1 MPRTRGGP
9 TAPLVQGQQPGSS
22 PVGCTTA
29 PSAACAQDTTT
40 RQQPHRR
47 RVSMP
52 PPARPRFTNRRCTA
66 ATCRSCPR
74 VLTGPLSTPHFSYA
88 RSLRQCPHLSWLAFT
103 LEIHMPISIP
113 FRPMKKEALSYTQQN
128 LPNRS
133 FMAKQSCSDHQRGNT
148 RVNINDKVQSTLYS
162 SRIDVNLAIYHY
174 FDTTSREHATGPER
188 GQISTYAVTTRH
200 DRRIEIYNLLGHRI
214 DGCLQVWNKLQNSIR

>member
-1 MPRTRGGP
+1 MHHHRTVLTSVAVRPPRTRGGP

-52 PPARPRFTNRRCTA
+52 PPARPRSTNRRCTA

-74 VLTGPLSTPHFSYA
+74 VLTGPLSTLHFSYA
-88 RSLRQCPHLSWLAFT
+88 RSLRQYLSMPTFKLARIHPRNSRADFHMRPIPLT
-103 LEIHMPISIP
+103 LRSAL
-113 FRPMKKEALSYTQQN
+113 FKSGALSGG
-128 LPNRS
+128 S
-133 FMAKQSCSDHQRGNT
+133 
-148 RVNINDKVQSTLYS
+148 
-162 SRIDVNLAIYHY
+162 
-174 FDTTSREHATGPER
+174 
-188 GQISTYAVTTRH
+188 
-200 DRRIEIYNLLGHRI
+200 LLFG
-214 DGCLQVWNKLQNSIR
+214 VK